1 MQSVLRRLG
10 LLSGATPH
18 TQPSTPIPTSSRAA
32 AYSSMTSS
40 TGRNDGAEVNE
51 SPELWRKELA
61 ALPSLEELG
70 GVLPSI
76 FLAHGSPM
84 LIHPPHLADARGGP
98 LASVQGPNGGLANFL
113 KDLGPVIMEKY
124 RPKAIVVLSAHWET
138 PGGGVVTDY
147 GDENPL
153 LFDYFGFPDELYK
166 VDFKSKGDHAVA
178 ERVVQALRSASIS
191 SAKLTT
197 KLEARGQDGR
207 GFERPGLDHG
217 VFVPFIHMFGKS
229 APVPIVEVSI
239 PSDLSPAT
247 QHRFGAALAPLR
259 SEGILLISGGLTVH
273 TFRDFSAF
281 SPETAKPVFRAW
293 EKSLVDAITQ
303 PEPEQRHRALANLV
317 HHPGF
322 RAAHPREEHF
332 VPIYVAEGAG
342 SAGGERSGARLV
354 CGLWGAKT
362 VFWGV

>member
-1 MQSVLRRLG
+1 MNSILRRIG
-10 LLSGATPH
+10 LVSGFASSPQTPPSSAT
-18 TQPSTPIPTSSRAA
+18 SRSAA
-32 AYSSMTSS
+32 AYSATMSS
-40 TGRNDGAEVNE
+40 TGRDDGAEVNHT
-51 SPELWRKELA
+51 PELWRAQLA
-61 ALPSLEELG
+61 ALPSLDELG

-98 LASVQGPNGGLANFL
+98 LNEVQGPTGGLANFL
-113 KDLGPVIMEKY
+113 KDLGPAVMEKY

-138 PGGGVVTDY
+138 PGGGIVTDY
-147 GDENPL
+147 GEKNPL
-153 LFDYFGFPDELYK
+153 LFDYFGFPTELYE
-166 VDFKSKGDHAVA
+166 VEFNSRGDHAVA
-178 ERVVQALRSASIS
+178 ERVVQVLRAAGVASAR
-191 SAKLTT
+191 LTT

-207 GFERPGLDHG
+207 GFEGPGLDHG
-217 VFVPFIHMFGKS
+217 VFVPFIKMFGKT
-229 APVPIVEVSI
+229 APIPIIEVSI
-239 PSDLSPAT
+239 PSDLSPST

-259 SEGILLISGGLTVH
+259 SEGILIVSGGLTVH

-281 SPETAKPVFRAW
+281 SPATAKPVFRSW
-293 EKSLVDAITQ
+293 EKSIVEAVTQ
-303 PEPEQRHRALANLV
+303 PDPEQRHRALANLV

-332 VPIYVAEGAG
+332 VPIYAAEGAG
-342 SAGGERSGARLV
+342 STGGPKNGARLV

>member
-1 MQSVLRRLG
+1 MQSLLRRIS
-10 LLSGATPH
+10 LLSGAAPSAQTP
-18 TQPSTPIPTSSRAA
+18 TPTNATSRAA

-40 TGRNDGAEVNE
+40 TGRNDGAEVND
-51 SPELWRKELA
+51 SPDLWRKELA
-61 ALPSLEELG
+61 ALPSLEDLG

-98 LASVQGPNGGLANFL
+98 LNEVQGPNGGLAKFL
-113 KDLGPVIMEKY
+113 QDLGPAVMEKY
-124 RPKAIVVLSAHWET
+124 KPKAIVVLSAHWES
-138 PGGGVVTDY
+138 PGGGIVTDY
-147 GDENPL
+147 GDQNPL
-153 LFDYFGFPDELYK
+153 LFDYFGFPDELYE
-166 VDFKSKGDHAVA
+166 VEFNSKGDHAVA
-178 ERVVQALRSASIS
+178 EKVVQVLQTAGIKSAR
-191 SAKLTT
+191 LTT

-207 GFERPGLDHG
+207 GFEGPGLDHG
-217 VFVPFIHMFGKS
+217 VFVPFIHMFGKT

-247 QHRFGAALAPLR
+247 QYRFGAALAPLR

-281 SPETAKPVFRAW
+281 SPETAKPVFRTW
-293 EKSLVDAITQ
+293 EKSIVDAVTQ
-303 PEPEQRHRALANLV
+303 TDPEQRHRAMANLV

-332 VPIYVAEGAG
+332 VPIYAAEGAG
-342 SAGGERSGARLV
+342 STGGPKNGARLV